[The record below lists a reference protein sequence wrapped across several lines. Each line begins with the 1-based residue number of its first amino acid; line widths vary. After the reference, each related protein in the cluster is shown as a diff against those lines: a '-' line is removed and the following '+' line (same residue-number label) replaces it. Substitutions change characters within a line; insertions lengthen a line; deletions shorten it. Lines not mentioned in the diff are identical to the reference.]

1 MSSKSAS
8 SSSERE
14 RIKVFVRCRP
24 HSESETI
31 EDPSCKSCLE
41 IRGKD
46 IKVYR
51 SALPTKSFTFD
62 GIFGPEV
69 TQEEVFNTVAI
80 EAIDD
85 VFKGY
90 HATILVYGQ
99 TGTGKH
105 TLSNIDENNSIQN
118 GLIPRSVQE
127 IFKRIKNDNDHEY
140 SVRMSYLQIYM
151 ETLQDLLQPESKS
164 LQIRE
169 DPEGN
174 IYVSGLSNREMGNF
188 EDCIKYYK
196 EGDVNRTTALT
207 KMNATSS
214 RSHACVIINVQ
225 KRGKLNGTEAVEG
238 LDKKKV
244 TSANLFLVDLA
255 GSERLKKTEA
265 EGIRKKE
272 ANYINLSLTTLGL
285 VVHSL
290 EANHPHIPFRD
301 SKLTRLLQDSLGGNG
316 KTRIVVTIAPNE
328 ANCQET
334 VGSLLFGERAM
345 NVKTTA
351 KVNESIDYKA
361 LCVKLKAQLETLEG
375 KYSELE
381 EDYLD
386 VTHDNDKMDLEI
398 ESLID
403 ENKSLKKQIKILEK
417 EQIKEKEKIVSLMKG
432 DLADL
437 EKQHEIQIKE
447 LNQRIE
453 TISIEY
459 AQEYAGKE
467 QKLTEIINKKASEI
481 DRLETTLG
489 DKQSDIDAMTKRIQD
504 LENEVELLTFNNEQL
519 QRDLE
524 ITVEQYDKRESEL
537 ENVQELIEKYEK
549 QVLLLK
555 ENITRQQEDFNGEQE
570 ALKQTIKGLETKI
583 HEMEAQYSSEKLKLQ
598 DDIEEL
604 KKLNLLLSLNLEDT
618 SKEHANQ
625 QKEWS
630 SEKSELERQIIGLH
644 QTKSDM
650 ISQNTSLNLEITNLN
665 NYIQELQQ
673 SAVKLGDEWDNEMNN
688 LLKII
693 QVQEKVIR
701 HHQEQFKHHLICQI
715 SNETIIDGMIRH
727 NQSTEMMCMELRLQ
741 LEQSESESDLLRQKL
756 EEVYLKSCEVF
767 RTSMNR
773 HIDQKIKKGT
783 EKFGKRLHDL
793 SKEGQ
798 FIQLFSKK
806 ESILTKKSQAQT
818 PEEIASDTLNYMI
831 WALEYTSP
839 SCGTLSNMQLS
850 DEKTLDIIN
859 SLLEESERRVK
870 SSNKDIAKHKDE
882 IDNIWRHINKTLLT
896 LVENNH
902 EHNVNYINNIINDEK
917 YLELIELQEKA
928 SALEGIDIDFI
939 APSNIQDLSEE
950 TIHVLQKLGDK
961 FKQDFD
967 TINLYSNWLA
977 VGGAFLNTLIEC
989 EDANYHALL
998 YLTHELLHLLHTT
1011 RNLLF
1016 LFDSSERETI
1026 VYKLSLH
1033 GCASK
1038 LSQFISSAEEV
1049 KREMEERVQ
1058 QYENLRR
1065 STDAA
1070 LIIQRFY
1077 RRYKKRKQEAIL
1089 LKQKQ
1094 ESEAVF
1100 LKQKQ
1105 ELAEQSRHQL
1115 LKIQEL
1121 QMSEMNFKAEIEK
1134 QTAKTGRMLL
1144 KQSLLELD
1152 NIFNAMKEYFLYG
1165 EDDDMP
1171 VSPSSSRPSTP
1182 TSSPLQER
1190 SRALSTSPPNP
1201 LKENF
1206 GGRGRLSS
1214 GQSRAFSNAFND
1226 KDLEELHSSLASR
1239 DSSSKVSPTARRVL
1253 IKSLPQ
1259 GITKK

>member
-1 MSSKSAS
+1 M
-8 SSSERE
+8 
-14 RIKVFVRCRP
+14 
-24 HSESETI
+24 
-31 EDPSCKSCLE
+31 
-41 IRGKD
+41 
-46 IKVYR
+46 
-51 SALPTKSFTFD
+51 
-62 GIFGPEV
+62 
-69 TQEEVFNTVAI
+69 
-80 EAIDD
+80 
-85 VFKGY
+85 
-90 HATILVYGQ
+90 
-99 TGTGKH
+99 
-105 TLSNIDENNSIQN
+105 
-118 GLIPRSVQE
+118 
-127 IFKRIKNDNDHEY
+127 
-140 SVRMSYLQIYM
+140 
-151 ETLQDLLQPESKS
+151 
-164 LQIRE
+164 
-169 DPEGN
+169 
-174 IYVSGLSNREMGNF
+174 
-188 EDCIKYYK
+188 
-196 EGDVNRTTALT
+196 
-207 KMNATSS
+207 
-214 RSHACVIINVQ
+214 
-225 KRGKLNGTEAVEG
+225 EG

-351 KVNESIDYKA
+351 KINESIDYKA

-375 KYSELE
+375 KYNELE

-386 VTHDNDKMDLEI
+386 VTHENDKMDMEI

-437 EKQHEIQIKE
+437 EKQHELQIKE
-447 LNQRIE
+447 LNQRIDAMA
-453 TISIEY
+453 IEF
-459 AQEYAGKE
+459 AQEYAAKE
-467 QKLTEIINKKASEI
+467 QKLTDLINKKASEI
-481 DRLETTLG
+481 DRLETTLV
-489 DKQSDIDAMTKRIQD
+489 DKQSDIDAMAKKIQD
-504 LENEVELLTFNNEQL
+504 LQAEIESLTSVNEQL
-519 QRDLE
+519 QQDLE

-537 ENVQELIEKYEK
+537 ENIQELIETYEK
-549 QVLLLK
+549 QVFLLK
-555 ENITRQQEDFNGEQE
+555 ENNSRQQDEFNTERSEHKQSIMILE
-570 ALKQTIKGLETKI
+570 HETDQLKLTIKGLEQVIKGMETKF
-583 HEMEAQYSSEKLKLQ
+583 ACEKLQVQ
-598 DDIEEL
+598 DEIEEL
-604 KKLNLLLSLNLEDT
+604 KKRNLLLTLSLEELTNENT
-618 SKEHANQ
+618 KQ
-625 QKEWS
+625 QKES
-630 SEKSELERQIIGLH
+630 SNEKAELQKQIFTLQQNIGEL
-644 QTKSDM
+644 S
-650 ISQNTSLNLEITNLN
+650 SQNVALNSEIINLN

-673 SAVKLGDEWDNEMNN
+673 NAGKLGEEWDQEMNN

-693 QVQEKVIR
+693 HVQDKVIR
-701 HHQEQFKHHLICQI
+701 NSQEQFKRNLIYQI
-715 SNETIIDGMIRH
+715 YNEKIIEGMTKH
-727 NQSTEMMCMELRLQ
+727 NQSTEMMCMELKLR
-741 LEQSESESDLLRQKL
+741 LEQTESESDLLRQKL

-767 RTSMNR
+767 RTAMNR
-773 HIDQKIKKGT
+773 HIDQKIKRDT
-783 EKFGKRLHDL
+783 DKFGKRMHDL
-793 SKEGQ
+793 SKEGN

-806 ESILTKKSQAQT
+806 QSVLAKKCQHQT
-818 PEEIASDTLNYMI
+818 PEEIASDTMNYI
-831 WALEYTSP
+831 VWALEYTNP

-850 DEKTLDIIN
+850 DEKTLNIIN

-870 SSNKDIAKHKDE
+870 SSNKDVAKHKDE
-882 IDNIWRHINKTLLT
+882 IDNIWRHIKKTLSA

-902 EHNVNYINNIINDEK
+902 EDSVSYINNILNSEEYQD
-917 YLELIELQEKA
+917 LIERQEFVSQK
-928 SALEGIDIDFI
+928 EGIDIDFI
-939 APSNIQDLSEE
+939 APNNTQDLYKE
-950 TIHVLQKLGDK
+950 TLHVLQKLEDK
-961 FKQDFD
+961 FEKDFD

-977 VGGAFLNTLIEC
+977 IGGTFLNTLIEC
-989 EDANYHALL
+989 EDINYHALL
-998 YLTHELLHLLHTT
+998 YLIHELLHLLHTT

-1065 STDAA
+1065 CTDAA

-1077 RRYKKRKQEAIL
+1077 RRYKKRKHEAML
-1089 LKQKQ
+1089 MKQKQ
-1094 ESEAVF
+1094 ESEAVL

-1105 ELAEQSRHQL
+1105 ELAELSRHQL

-1121 QMSEMNFKAEIEK
+1121 QMSELNFKAEIEK

-1152 NIFNAMKEYFLYG
+1152 NIFNVLKEYFLYG
-1165 EDDDMP
+1165 EDDDAP
-1171 VSPSSSRPSTP
+1171 LSPSSSRPSTP
-1182 TSSPLQER
+1182 TSSPLHER

-1201 LKENF
+1201 LKENY

-1214 GQSRAFSNAFND
+1214 GQSRAFSNAFTD
-1226 KDLEELHSSLASR
+1226 KDLEELHSSLSPR